1 MATVRRR
8 QLGFTGHVLRGDG
21 LQKDCL
27 LGMIEGRARGRQR
40 IKYMDGIKEMVGREK
55 IEEVMEL
62 TADRKLWRSIVAN
75 VN

>member
-1 MATVRRR
+1 
-8 QLGFTGHVLRGDG
+8 
-21 LQKDCL
+21 
-27 LGMIEGRARGRQR
+27 MIKGRRARRRQR

-62 TADRKLWRSIVAN
+62 TTDREVWRSIVAN